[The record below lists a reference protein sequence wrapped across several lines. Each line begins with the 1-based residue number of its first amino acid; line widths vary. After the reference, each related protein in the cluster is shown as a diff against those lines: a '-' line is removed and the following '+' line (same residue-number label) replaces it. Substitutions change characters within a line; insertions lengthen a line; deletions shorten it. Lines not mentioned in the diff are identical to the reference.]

1 MKEPRNPFRLRASE
15 HIESD
20 ATFIRLFA
28 PGALDLLPPGAELWE
43 RLHIIRSAPG
53 GGKSS
58 LMRLFTPAALQTL
71 HAYRAR
77 DECKELYQRIR
88 ALGVLC
94 DEGPCVLG
102 AMLSCARNYAALADM
117 GFDATRRNRLF
128 FSLLDARIILSVL
141 RAAVVLSK
149 LEYPDDLHCF
159 SVEGPNVDVPNL
171 TLPTSGLALYEWARD
186 LEGRVCEAIDSFGPL
201 QMESLP
207 GHEMLWSLKL
217 LRRGAIKVNGE
228 PVADHILV
236 MLDNVQELTGEQ
248 REQVFQAT
256 VDARSPVAVWIAERF
271 EALDADELLSSGATE
286 GRDYGKVIPLERY
299 WREKGRR
306 FENVLFNIGDR
317 RARAAAD
324 VEIDSFSACLQSSM
338 DGPEWLQ
345 SFTKAVEAVAGRV
358 KKSVGSDPRFVEW
371 VADRDGMDGTPRELA
386 LGWRTLEI
394 LIERE
399 RRKSQQSFDFTLS
412 PDTLSDKDDSAA
424 RAGADLFLAR
434 EFDIPYYFGPSRLAM
449 LASANI
455 EQFLAVGGDIFEEVV
470 SAALIKK
477 SRDLTAERQEMI
489 IKRAADARWEEIPRR
504 VRNGRDVRTFLEAI
518 GAFCE
523 WATYQ
528 PNAPY
533 APGVTGIAISMADR
547 DKLRNALRRGDGT
560 DARRLACV
568 LAAAISENL
577 LDPILDYKCK
587 GQRWMVLNLNRLLC
601 VRFDVPLHYG
611 GWKEK
616 TLKELYRWLDQGF
629 RPKANEALL

>member
-28 PGALDLLPPGAELWE
+28 PGALDLLPSGSELWD
-43 RLHIIRSAPG
+43 RVHIIRSAPG

-77 DECKELYQRIR
+77 DECKELYQRMR
-88 ALGVLC
+88 TLGVLC
-94 DEGPCVLG
+94 DEGPRVLG
-102 AMLSCARNYAALADM
+102 AMLSCARSYSALADM
-117 GFDATRRNRLF
+117 DFDAARRNRLF

-141 RAAVVLSK
+141 RAAIVLAK
-149 LEYPDDLHCF
+149 LEYPDDLHRI
-159 SVEGPNVDVPNL
+159 SVDASDTDIPNL
-171 TLPTSGLALYEWARD
+171 KLPASGSAVYEWARD
-186 LEGRVCEAIDSFGPL
+186 LEARVCEAIDSFGPL
-201 QMESLP
+201 RVESLP
-207 GHEMLWSLKL
+207 GHETLWSLKL
-217 LRRGAIKVNGE
+217 LRHGAIKLNGQ
-228 PVADHILV
+228 PIADHILI

-248 REQVFQAT
+248 REQVLQAT
-256 VDARSPVAVWIAERF
+256 IEARSPVAVWIAERF
-271 EALDADELLSSGATE
+271 EALNADELLSSGATE
-286 GRDYGKVIPLERY
+286 GRDYEKVIPLERY

-306 FENVLFNIGDR
+306 FENVLFNIADR

-324 VEIDSFSACLQSSM
+324 VEIESFSACLQSSL
-338 DGPEWLQ
+338 DGTEWLS
-345 SFTKAVEAVAGRV
+345 SFGKAVETVAGRV
-358 KKSVGSDPRFVEW
+358 KSGVGSDPRFVEW
-371 VADRDGMDGTPRELA
+371 VADRERMDGTPRELA

-399 RRKSQQSFDFTLS
+399 RRRSQQSFDFTLS

-424 RAGADLFLAR
+424 RAGAELFLSR
-434 EFDIPYYFGPSRLAM
+434 EFDIPYYFGASRLAS

-455 EQFLAVGGDIFEEVV
+455 EQFLAQAGDSFEEVV

-477 SRDLTAERQEMI
+477 TSDLTAKRQEI
-489 IKRAADARWEEIPRR
+489 IIRKAADTRWEEIPRR
-504 VRNGRDVRTFLEAI
+504 VRNGRDVRNFLEAI
-518 GAFCE
+518 GAFSN

-547 DKLRNALRRGDGT
+547 DKLRDALKRADAP
-560 DARRLACV
+560 DARRLASA

-601 VRFDVPLHYG
+601 VRFHLPLHYG

-629 RPKANEALL
+629 RPKTNEILL